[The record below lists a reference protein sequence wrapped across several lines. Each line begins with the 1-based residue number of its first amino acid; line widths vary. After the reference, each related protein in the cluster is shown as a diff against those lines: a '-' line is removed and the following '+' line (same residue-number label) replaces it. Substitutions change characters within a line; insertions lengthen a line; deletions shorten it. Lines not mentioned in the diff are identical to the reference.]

1 MTYANSFQ
9 FRSCIPEVDTSDSQ
23 MLTVKPAMIVI
34 RQLHVDCIKIGVLFF
49 TLVFL
54 LNIHLELQRSHKFI
68 PILLLI
74 GNVLEI
80 LKDVLWNAAWSLVKA
95 CYVPHFPNE
104 EESFCFSFGASW
116 YCCFLRLGT
125 WTMVAFQSPNPGS
138 CSHLA
143 SVERN
148 LGIVNEW

>member
-9 FRSCIPEVDTSDSQ
+9 FRYCIPEVDTSDSQ

-34 RQLHVDCIKIGVLFF
+34 RQLDCIKIGVLFY

-68 PILLLI
+68 LILLLM

-80 LKDVLWNAAWSLVKA
+80 LKDVL
-95 CYVPHFPNE
+95 
-104 EESFCFSFGASW
+104 
-116 YCCFLRLGT
+116 
-125 WTMVAFQSPNPGS
+125 
-138 CSHLA
+138 
-143 SVERN
+143 
-148 LGIVNEW
+148 